1 MQGTVISLD
10 IGTTHLKAALF
21 DGSGALLRLE
31 KEPTPSVPGEGGAVY
46 DPAAFRA
53 IVLGQL
59 ERLIE
64 ASPSVPAGICVT
76 GMAEAGLILDK
87 KTGEP
92 KSELLPWFHP
102 GPLPLADELSAEESD
117 RLFRSTGLRSSFKYG
132 IYKYRWL
139 LSRLGLAPEGTI
151 WLSVCDYIV
160 FCLTG
165 EYVTDPSFAA
175 RTYVYDVLSGRWDAE
190 RLTAYGLTCENF
202 PRVLPSGAPAGT
214 FRGIPVAVGGHDHVC
229 AAFGLLFSDPRG
241 VCDSAGT
248 SETYV
253 GLLPRENLREGFPPE
268 SGLLYGPFVDG
279 GFFFMGNVP
288 SSGHSVEWFRKRLQL
303 SPVEYRELDERTARL
318 SSGPTGIL
326 YLPYLT
332 GMGAPWYRPELK
344 AALLGVSEA
353 HDGTQ
358 VLKAI
363 FEGIQYQARWL
374 LEILEKAHGVSPGRI
389 ICAGGSVKNRLMMQI
404 KADVLN
410 REVSIPAQSE
420 ATLSGCAALFLER
433 SLDRDAA
440 AAFLAGAAADS
451 ESYAPI
457 PDAASEYAEE
467 YVRRYLPAVRAVS
480 GLWEEHPEQKN

>member
-1 MQGTVISLD
+1 MHRTVISLD
-10 IGTTHLKAALF
+10 VGTTHLKAALF
-21 DGSGALLRLE
+21 DENGVLLRME
-31 KEPTPSVPGEGGAVY
+31 KEPTPSISSEYGEVY
-46 DPAAFRA
+46 DPVRFRSV
-53 IVLGQL
+53 VLGQL
-59 ERLIE
+59 DRLLE
-64 ASPSVPAGICVT
+64 ASPSIPAGICIT
-76 GMAEAGLILDK
+76 GMAEAGLILDRA
-87 KTGEP
+87 TGEP

-102 GPLPLADELSAEESD
+102 GPLPLAEAMPPEESD
-117 RLFRSTGLRSSFKYG
+117 RLFGKTGLRNSFKYG

-139 LSRLGLAPEGTI
+139 LSRHSLKPEGTV
-151 WLSVCDYIV
+151 WLSVCDYIA

-175 RTYVYDVLSGRWDAE
+175 RTYVYDVQTGRWDAE
-190 RLTAYGLTCENF
+190 RLTEYGLTCENF
-202 PRVLPSGAPAGT
+202 PRVLPSGTPAGT
-214 FRGIPVAVGGHDHVC
+214 FRSIPVAIGGHDHIC

-253 GLLPRENLREGFPPE
+253 GLIPADKLTGGFPSE

-279 GFFFMGNVP
+279 GFFYMGNVP
-288 SSGHSVEWFRKRLQL
+288 SSGHSVEWFRKKLQL
-303 SPVEYRELDERTARL
+303 SPVEYREMDERTARL

-332 GMGAPWYRPELK
+332 GMGAPWYRPELT
-344 AALLGVSEA
+344 AALLGVTEA

-374 LEILEKAHGVSPGRI
+374 LEILEKAHGVSPRRI

-410 REVSIPAQSE
+410 CEVSVPAQSE
-420 ATLSGCAALFLER
+420 ATLSGCAALFLHKNSGRE
-433 SLDRDAA
+433 AA
-440 AAFLAGAAADS
+440 AGFLAGAA
-451 ESYAPI
+451 ESRETYVPS
-457 PDAASEYAEE
+457 PDTASEYAEE
-467 YVRRYLPAVRAVS
+467 YQYRYLPAVKAVS
-480 GLWEEHPEQKN
+480 GLWEERRKIK